1 MQQPEIQS
9 SSRPRRPRVH
19 RIFWLS
25 MTTSLMLLQLP
36 QLCDRRGALL
46 ILFKTLVPA
55 TVRLSLRLQREA
67 VQERTI
73 RSYYW
78 SCWPIWQ
85 RTRWPSPGCEGHF
98 HQRCGR
104 QKPSKLL
111 LDLSLLCLL
120 DLFQLPIGDSSGP
133 VQHKL
138 EHSRA
143 VRPPASCLLR
153 PVPVPVPGRHPS
165 KAQ

>member
-1 MQQPEIQS
+1 MA
-9 SSRPRRPRVH
+9 
-19 RIFWLS
+19 
-25 MTTSLMLLQLP
+25 TSLMLLQLP
-36 QLCDRRGALL
+36 QLCDRRGTLL

-85 RTRWPSPGCEGHF
+85 RTRWPSQGCEGHF

-111 LDLSLLCLL
+111 LDLSLLARWIFSNCQLGTARALCSTSLSTVELFGPLL
-120 DLFQLPIGDSSGP
+120 
-133 VQHKL
+133 
-138 EHSRA
+138 
-143 VRPPASCLLR
+143 CLLR
-153 PVPVPVPGRHPS
+153 PVPVPVPGAGRHPS